1 MCGYSLVERASRANK
16 KSQRSRVS
24 QYIPRVSRRR
34 ITGMSNTIHTF
45 MHALQVRWRVKLGCS
60 LAFANPILL
69 PALLRASLGWRN
81 LRACGGRKLT

>member
-1 MCGYSLVERASRANK
+1 MH
-16 KSQRSRVS
+16 

-60 LAFANPILL
+60 LAFANPML
-69 PALLRASLGWRN
+69 PPQRFSEKALDGAISTRVE
-81 LRACGGRKLT
+81 GGNKHHWPKGSEEMSSSKVS